1 MSFQVPLQRVC
12 QSPVCDDGF
21 EHSLRGPQVHVP
33 RTGQESCGV
42 SQRQPHRKQC
52 SPGATTH
59 LPFLLL
65 RAHRWPPGRLIV
77 DNGGCK
83 GGWERGKGV
92 SHPITDGDKLIAF

>member
-12 QSPVCDDGF
+12 QSPECDDGF
-21 EHSLRGPQVHVP
+21 EHALRGPQVHVP

-65 RAHRWPPGRLIV
+65 RAHRWPPGRLIA
-77 DNGGCK
+77 NL
-83 GGWERGKGV
+83 WN
-92 SHPITDGDKLIAF
+92 